1 MRQLIRILV
10 LSVLLTACATRPPP
24 PGPVS
29 DDSHQLWQQRQQ
41 QLSRIDHWSIRGR
54 VALYVNDEV
63 YNLGL
68 GWIRQQDK
76 SVLKLEAALGQGM
89 IQITRHGSGVEL
101 TTAEGERY
109 YGDNAEQVLRQ
120 STGWSIPVEGLQSW
134 IMGINH
140 TGSYY
145 LPDIDEQGRAA
156 SLRQDNWQINYLQYD
171 TAELNRYEH
180 PVLPRMLYMKR
191 QNLALKIVIDQWQ
204 PPPALP
210 DSGLFPSFPD

>member
-1 MRQLIRILV
+1 MRRLFCTLV
-10 LSVLLTACATRPPP
+10 LSTLLAACATRPVP

-29 DDSHQLWQQRQQ
+29 DDSHQNWQQRQQ
-41 QLSRIDHWSIRGR
+41 QLARIDHWSIRGR
-54 VALYVNDEV
+54 VALYVDNEV

-68 GWIRQQDK
+68 GWIRQQDT
-76 SVLKLEAALGQGM
+76 SIITLEAALGQGM
-89 IQITRHGSGVEL
+89 IQIRKNGQGVEL

-109 YGDNAEQVLRQ
+109 TGDNAEQVLWQ

-134 IMGINH
+134 ILGINH
-140 TGSYY
+140 ADSDY

-156 SLRQDNWQINYLQYD
+156 SLRQDHWQINYLEY
-171 TAELNRYEH
+171 AESALSSFNN

-204 PPPALP
+204 PLP
-210 DSGLFPSFPD
+210 SQVDSELFPSFPD